1 MKGSKNVRGG
11 LMDGSIALPRIGS
24 VRQTL
29 SVEVP
34 FVILDASGVEIDC
47 VSDYLKDLALS
58 DQSPLTGRSYAYDLL
73 RWFRT
78 LWAVG
83 IDWQQATSGEVAV
96 LVGALRHGVN
106 DQRRRSNP
114 RSARPGSVNRKTG
127 KATLN
132 DGYAARTINH
142 NLSVVSEFYR
152 YQAHFGRGPVLNP
165 VPSAAERRKALAHH
179 SPIDERQRYSRA
191 PLRQRVAKR
200 KPTVIPDDLW
210 DELFAAMT
218 CDRDR
223 ALMLFYWTSGARAAE
238 ILGLTLADVD
248 WSRSCVYVV
257 SKGTRLREAV
267 PVSAEALRYLLR
279 YLDACGSRDSS
290 APLWLTQRGRPRP
303 LSYSAFRRIFQR
315 VNETLGTNWTLH
327 DMRHS
332 AATRM
337 ANDPTLSLPE
347 VQAVLRHAS
356 ITTTGEYLAVR
367 VEDLVDRMQEHYARP
382 RPKRSFAPGY
392 DVDDIKVVFGD

>member
-1 MKGSKNVRGG
+1 MTGSKSIRNG
-11 LMDGSIALPRIGS
+11 LMNGSIALPRIGS
-24 VRQTL
+24 VRQTSL
-29 SVEVP
+29 VQLP
-34 FVILDASGVEIDC
+34 FLITDASGAEIEYA
-47 VSDYLKDLALS
+47 SDYLRDLALS

-73 RWFRT
+73 RWFRI
-78 LWAVG
+78 LWALS
-83 IDWQQATSGEVAV
+83 IDWEKATSGEVAV

-106 DQRRRSNP
+106 DQRSRSNP
-114 RSARPGSVNRKTG
+114 RSPRPGSVNRKTG
-127 KATLN
+127 KTTLN

-142 NLSVVSEFYR
+142 NLSVISEFYR
-152 YQAHFGRGPVLNP
+152 YQAHFGRGPVINP
-165 VPSAAERRKALAHH
+165 VPSAAERRKALTHH
-179 SPIDERQRYSRA
+179 SPIDERQPYSRA
-191 PLRQRVAKR
+191 PLRQRVAKQ

-248 WSRSCVYVV
+248 WSGSCVYVV

-279 YLDACGSRDSS
+279 YLDEVGLRDPSV
-290 APLWLTQRGRPRP
+290 PLWLTRRGRARP

-337 ANDPTLSLPE
+337 ANDPALSLPE

-367 VEDLVDRMQEHYARP
+367 VEDLVDRMQEHYTRP

-392 DVDDIKVVFGD
+392 DPDDIKVVFGD

>member
-1 MKGSKNVRGG
+1 MTRSQNVRSG
-11 LMDGSIALPRIGS
+11 LMNGSIALPRIGS
-24 VRQTL
+24 VRQTS
-29 SVEVP
+29 SVELP
-34 FVILDASGVEIDC
+34 FVIVDPNGTEIDC
-47 VSDYLKDLALS
+47 VSDYLRDLVLS

-73 RWFRT
+73 RWFRI
-78 LWAVG
+78 LWALS
-83 IDWQQATSGEVAV
+83 IDWKKATSGEVAV
-96 LVGALRHGVN
+96 LVGALRYGVN

-114 RSARPGSVNRKTG
+114 RSPRPGSVNRKTG
-127 KATLN
+127 KTTLN

-142 NLSVVSEFYR
+142 NLSVISEFYR
-152 YQAHFGRGPVLNP
+152 YQAHFGRGPVINP

-179 SPIDERQRYSRA
+179 NPIDVPPLYSRA

-210 DELFAAMT
+210 DELFASMT

-248 WSRSCVYVV
+248 WSGSCVYVV

-279 YLDACGSRDSS
+279 YLDEFGPRDPS
-290 APLWLTQRGRPRP
+290 APLWLTRRGRPRP

-337 ANDPTLSLPE
+337 ANDPALSLPE

-367 VEDLVDRMQEHYARP
+367 VEDLIDRMQEHYTRP
-382 RPKRSFAPGY
+382 RPKRAFAPGY
-392 DVDDIKVVFGD
+392 DPDDIKVVFGE